1 MTERPEVSLIVP
13 LQDEEDTV
21 EALVQSVASQL
32 RPPDELILV
41 DAGSKDQT
49 VARALAACSGL
60 AMTVLRAPRVNPGIA
75 RNLGAAKAR
84 CTWLAFTDGGIRLH
98 GGWLAHLQAEMAPGV
113 DVVLGSFDPICDSY
127 FRRCAAVAYVPPRTS
142 RGMRGPST
150 ASLAVSRGAL
160 DAVGGFPPYRAAED
174 LAFFEKV
181 RERLVAREAPE
192 AVARWEIARTLAGTF
207 RRFSAYSYHNL
218 AAGRGSHWHLG
229 VGRLYVALSAAC
241 VACLLLG
248 VAPLALALVP
258 VFFVGRALKAAW
270 VKRNSFDFPTLRMVH
285 VLGAAGVL
293 ATIDAATALGT
304 LKWIQALLTRRQPYA
319 GRDERE
325 SFPVPKSPRD
335 PNQSRG

>member
-1 MTERPEVSLIVP
+1 
-13 LQDEEDTV
+13 
-21 EALVQSVASQL
+21 
-32 RPPDELILV
+32 
-41 DAGSKDQT
+41 
-49 VARALAACSGL
+49 
-60 AMTVLRAPRVNPGIA
+60 
-75 RNLGAAKAR
+75 
-84 CTWLAFTDGGIRLH
+84 
-98 GGWLAHLQAEMAPGV
+98 
-113 DVVLGSFDPICDSY
+113 
-127 FRRCAAVAYVPPRTS
+127 
-142 RGMRGPST
+142 
-150 ASLAVSRGAL
+150 
-160 DAVGGFPPYRAAED
+160 
-174 LAFFEKV
+174 
-181 RERLVAREAPE
+181 
-192 AVARWEIARTLAGTF
+192 
-207 RRFSAYSYHNL
+207 
-218 AAGRGSHWHLG
+218 